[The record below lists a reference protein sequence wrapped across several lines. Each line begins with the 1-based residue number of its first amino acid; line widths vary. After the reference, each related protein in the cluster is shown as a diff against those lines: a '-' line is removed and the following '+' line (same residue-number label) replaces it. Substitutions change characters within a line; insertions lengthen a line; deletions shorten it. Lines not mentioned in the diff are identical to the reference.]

1 MENIYTKGTEIRFDE
16 SRLSFTIT
24 HEGDSWNWGEGFRPR
39 MECEEGTIYFA
50 DAKKISH
57 EEWKTGI
64 GHGILSHFEGFEL
77 NGADAGIA
85 FDTIV
90 WIEEVS
96 GDVFFEWVPLSTETV
111 KVKSVYWPGY
121 MEFDEKKDSWYTLLN
136 WQQGLLVPN
145 TWKTAVD
152 KVVFDGFMGTA
163 GAYMPWFGQVK
174 DLSLIHIF
182 ICGWKLSWMKRRE

>member
-1 MENIYTKGTEIRFDE
+1 MCIR
-16 SRLSFTIT
+16 
-24 HEGDSWNWGEGFRPR
+24 DS
-39 MECEEGTIYFA
+39 
-50 DAKKISH
+50 
-57 EEWKTGI
+57 
-64 GHGILSHFEGFEL
+64 
-77 NGADAGIA
+77 
-85 FDTIV
+85 V

-174 DLSLIHIF
+174 DRAGYILSLIHI
-182 ICGWKLSWMKRRE
+182 